1 MTLRLTDVDFDAAGK
16 MTLSDLFARRLAE
29 TPDVLAIRSVQGDM
43 TFGQWHERT
52 SAFRA
57 IFEDQFHDLRGERV
71 ALWMSSDEA
80 CNYVAAMQAV
90 YEAGAIVVPLDD
102 RMAVEEVRRIFAD
115 VEPCLLALSRIV
127 AERLGADGFA
137 TLGAAAPE
145 LPVRPGVE
153 AFILRVE
160 GDKGTGDPMP
170 WTPGHPAAA
179 VKPSS
184 ASPADNAFM
193 AFTSGTTGRPK
204 AAMWTQATIC
214 QYAERTAHAV
224 CSKPRGGR
232 NLGSDDVLQS
242 PIPIYTG
249 ASMFENIYPAVFS
262 GCTLVFEGRR
272 FDPKSSLQRMAKFGT
287 TVFNAVP
294 PHLAMMCAEE
304 SVVGASPQIILTSGS
319 AITSDLYRRVRKR
332 WPDTTVVNWY
342 GLNESG
348 TGQLINF
355 GGEMDSNPQSI
366 GRAVWPT
373 EVKVVDAEGEEVTPG
388 AEGELWMRA
397 PGQLTEYFR
406 QPDKTAEMLH
416 DGWLKTGD
424 RVYIDE
430 DELVHIV
437 GRGGDRINRGGFK
450 FYPAEVESALE
461 RHPAVRK
468 ASILAIPHPIL
479 GQDTV
484 AFVELLEEI
493 DEKSLR
499 DFCKSEVAANK
510 TPARIF
516 NIDHLPLVA
525 YGKVH
530 KGKLM
535 EHYKEIVSHES
546 S

>member
-1 MTLRLTDVDFDAAGK
+1 MALRLENVDFEAAGN
-16 MTLSDLFARRLAE
+16 MTLSDLFSLRLAE
-29 TPDVLAIRSVQGDM
+29 TPDALVIRSVLGDM
-43 TFGQWHERT
+43 TFSEWHARAV
-52 SAFRA
+52 AFRA
-57 IFEDQFHDLRGERV
+57 VFEDQFEDLHGKRI

-80 CNYVAAMQAV
+80 CNYVSAMQAV

-102 RMAVEEVRRIFAD
+102 RMAVEEARRIFAD
-115 VEPCLLALSRIV
+115 VEPCLLAMSRIV
-127 AERLGADGFA
+127 AERLGSEGFA
-137 TLGAAAPE
+137 ALGVDSPE
-145 LPVRPGVE
+145 LPMQPGVE

-160 GDKGTGDPMP
+160 GDKGSGDPMP
-170 WTPGHPAAA
+170 WAPGQVA
-179 VKPSS
+179 VAVRP
-184 ASPADNAFM
+184 SPARPGDNAFM

-214 QYAERTAHAV
+214 QYAERVAHAV
-224 CSKPRGGR
+224 YSEPRGGR
-232 NLGSDDVLQS
+232 NLGRDDVLQS
-242 PIPIYTG
+242 PIPVYTG
-249 ASMFENIYPAVFS
+249 ASMFENVYPAVFS

-272 FDPKSSLQRMAKFGT
+272 FDPKASLQRMARFGT

-304 SVVGASPQIILTSGS
+304 PVTGASPQIILTSGS
-319 AITSDLYRRVRKR
+319 AITSDLYHRVRKR

-355 GGEMDSNPQSI
+355 GTDMDRNPQSI

-373 EVKVVDAEGEEVTPG
+373 EIKVVDAEGEEVASG

-416 DGWLKTGD
+416 NGWLKTGD
-424 RVYIDE
+424 RVYMDE
-430 DELVHIV
+430 DGLVHVV

-484 AFVELLEEI
+484 AFVELLEEA

-510 TPARIF
+510 VPARIF
-516 NIDHLPLVA
+516 KIDHLPLVA

-530 KGKLM
+530 KGQLM
-535 EHYKEIVSHES
+535 ERYKEIVNSES